1 MPSSS
6 RSRSRSHRSRTYR
19 TGSSHPA
26 VSVITINK
34 PSEYNRLDRLI
45 RQGPATLILVYS
57 PTCPHCHTYMPLWKE
72 LQKTSGKRA
81 NMATMEASVYE
92 QTPLSEKKSVEG
104 VPSVLY
110 VDKEGAVSEVS
121 DIRNAANMT
130 QILKTG
136 SQQGAVASMDAES
149 LMALSSSM
157 SESKAPTSAP
167 EPAAS
172 AFPSVVPGETVA
184 SNPLP
189 PLPGTTSEQQG
200 GTRRRRRRTQRHS
213 QRGGNP
219 WAAFLASAG
228 PAAILAGAYAAL
240 PSRSSGL
247 PAPSHSAKWRRIRAR
262 LTRRH
267 RRK

>member
-1 MPSSS
+1 MPSNSQKN
-6 RSRSRSHRSRTYR
+6 RSQKKRNGGGAT
-19 TGSSHPA
+19 
-26 VSVITINK
+26 VITINT

-72 LQKTSGKRA
+72 LQNTPGKRA
-81 NMATMEASVYE
+81 NMATMEASVFE
-92 QTPLSEKKSVEG
+92 QTPLSEKKSVDG

-110 VDKEGAVSEVS
+110 VDKEGSVSEVT

-136 SQQGAVASMDAES
+136 SNQGAVASLDSETLMDLTA
-149 LMALSSSM
+149 
-157 SESKAPTSAP
+157 T
-167 EPAAS
+167 AS
-172 AFPSVVPGETVA
+172 ASEPKAITAPIAQTVPMIVPGETV
-184 SNPLP
+184 SPNPLP
-189 PLPGTTSEQQG
+189 ALPGTVSEQLKG
-200 GTRRRRRRTQRHS
+200 GALRRRRQTRRRNAYRQY
-213 QRGGNP
+213 GGNP

-228 PAAILAGAYAAL
+228 PAAVLAGAYAAL

-247 PAPSHSAKWRRIRAR
+247 PAPQHSAKWRRIRAR

-267 RRK
+267 KR